1 MIFKL
6 AWRNLWRNKRRTF
19 ITMAS
24 VFFAVILST
33 LMSGFK
39 EGSYKGMID
48 AMVGSYTGFAQV
60 HANGYWDERT
70 LDNSL
75 AFTDSLRNALSANE
89 GIVDYLP
96 RIESF
101 ALSATETKTKGA
113 MVVGIDVEKE
123 LKYSKLNERVSS
135 GEYLTTNDDGALIGK
150 GLSEYLELGV
160 GDTIV
165 LFGQGYHGAT
175 AAGKYPIKGI
185 VKFGSPTLSKQLV
198 FLNLQQADLLY
209 STEGNLSTLVLKL
222 DDPESSTEIVN
233 ELKTQLP
240 TYYEAMD
247 WFELVPDLNQMIEN
261 DRMEGYIFMFILYL
275 VISFGMFGTVLM
287 MLAERK
293 HESGVLVA
301 IGMKRKKL
309 AMMVWMEV
317 MIISLLGAFF
327 GMLGAFPVVFYFHIN
342 PIHFG
347 EELAKMMEEY
357 GMEAVLQTSIDPSI
371 FITQG
376 IIVAV
381 IASVIA
387 IYPLVNLLKLNAI
400 KAMRS

>member
-39 EGSYKGMID
+39 EGSYKGMINS
-48 AMVGSYTGFAQV
+48 MVGSYTGFAQV
-60 HANGYWDERT
+60 HADGYWDEKT

-75 AFTDSLRNALSANE
+75 QLSDSLLMAMESTE
-89 GIVDYLP
+89 GIVDFLP
-96 RIESF
+96 RVESF

-123 LKYSKLNERVSS
+123 KLYSKLNERVSA
-135 GEYLTTNDDGALIGK
+135 GEYLSKEDDGALLGK
-150 GLSEYLELGV
+150 GLAEYLSLSF

-165 LFGQGYHGAT
+165 LFGQGYHGTT
-175 AAGKYPIKGI
+175 AAGKYPVKGI
-185 VKFGSPTLSKQLV
+185 VKFGSPELSKQLV
-198 FLNLQQADLLY
+198 FLNLNQADLLY
-209 STEGNLSTLVLKL
+209 STEGLLSSLVLKL

-233 ELKTQLP
+233 ELKHLLP
-240 TYYEAMD
+240 ANYEAMD
-247 WFELVPDLNQMIEN
+247 WFELVPELNQLIES
-261 DRMEGYIFMFILYL
+261 DRVEGYVFMFILYM

-293 HESGVLVA
+293 YESGVLVA
-301 IGMKRKKL
+301 IGMKRQKL
-309 AMMVWMEV
+309 AIMVWMEV

-327 GMLGAFPVVFYFHIN
+327 GMLGAFPVCLYFYIN
-342 PIHFG
+342 PIQFG
-347 EELAKMMEEY
+347 EEMGKMMEEY
-357 GMEAVLQTSIDPSI
+357 GMEAVLQTSIDPDI
-371 FITQG
+371 FITQAV
-376 IIVAV
+376 IVAV
-381 IASVIA
+381 IGSLIA

>member
-24 VFFAVILST
+24 VFFAVVLST

-39 EGSYKGMID
+39 EGSYNGMID
-48 AMVGSYTGFAQV
+48 SMVGSYTGFAQI
-60 HANGYWDERT
+60 HAIGYWDEKT

-75 AFTDSLRNALSANE
+75 EITDSLEQLLADNE
-89 GIVDYLP
+89 NIEDYLP

-101 ALSATETKTKGA
+101 ALAATEVKTKGA

-123 LKYSKLNERVSS
+123 QQYNGLNERVIRGAYLSS
-135 GEYLTTNDDGALIGK
+135 SDEGAMVGK
-150 GLSEYLELGV
+150 GLAAYLGLDV

-165 LFGQGYHGAT
+165 LFGQGYHGST

-185 VKFGSPTLSKQLV
+185 VTFGSPELSKQLV
-198 FLNLQQADLLY
+198 FLSLPQADLLY
-209 STEGNLSTLVLKL
+209 STEGHVSSLVLKL
-222 DDPESSTEIVN
+222 DDPENSTEIIT
-233 ELKTQLP
+233 ELREVLP
-240 TYYEAMD
+240 NDFEAMD
-247 WFELVPDLNQMIEN
+247 WFELVPELNNMIET
-261 DRMEGYIFMFILYL
+261 DRKEGYIFMFILYM

-287 MLAERK
+287 MLAERR

-309 AMMVWMEV
+309 AAMVWMEV
-317 MIISLLGAFF
+317 MIIAILGSFF
-327 GMLGAFPVVFYFHIN
+327 GMFGAFPVCLYYHIN

-347 EELAKMMEEY
+347 DEVAKMMEEY
-357 GMEAVLQTSIDPSI
+357 GMEAVLQTSIDPEI

-376 IIVAV
+376 LIVAI
-381 IASVIA
+381 IASIIA